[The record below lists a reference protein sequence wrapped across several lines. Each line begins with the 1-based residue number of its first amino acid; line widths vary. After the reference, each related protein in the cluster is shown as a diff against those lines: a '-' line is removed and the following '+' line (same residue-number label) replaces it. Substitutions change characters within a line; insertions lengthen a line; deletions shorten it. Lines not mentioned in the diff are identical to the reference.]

1 MSLSKRQI
9 AILAPLLGDEEER
22 IYDCP
27 FEPDL
32 IQLLPGTNI
41 VKRLLMFV
49 AAIVLDSYC
58 RTIFEAYRVP
68 FLTCIALLLGLFGSV
83 ILAFRRAGT
92 CLVVTTRNLYVVG
105 PASVLQK
112 LSIEDELRSVDL
124 RRGEQK
130 VVLVTRNKRYAEI
143 VLTSGDPET
152 LYREVK
158 DALAAKPAGL
168 LDFTPAPEI
177 SPKEET
183 PPIVI
188 VPEAFPDLTPISVS
202 KEKIPA
208 GIECTYWIIYRLLSE
223 LAGSVETSA
232 RRKN

>member
-68 FLTCIALLLGLFGSV
+68 FLTCIAFLFGLFGGV
-83 ILAFRRAGT
+83 VLAFRRAGT
-92 CLVVTTRNLYVVG
+92 RLVVTTRNLYVVG
-105 PASVLQK
+105 PASVLQTI
-112 LSIEDELRSVDL
+112 SIADELRSVDL
-124 RRGEQK
+124 RRGEQQ
-130 VVLVTRNKRYAEI
+130 VVLATRNKKYAKI
-143 VLTSGDPET
+143 VLSSIDPET
-152 LYREVK
+152 LYREIK

-168 LDFTPAPEI
+168 LDFTPVPEKSPEEEAPQ
-177 SPKEET
+177 T
-183 PPIVI
+183 AI
-188 VPEAFPDLTPISVS
+188 VPEAFPDMTPISVS
-202 KEKIPA
+202 NGKVPA
-208 GIECTYWIIYRLLSE
+208 GIEYTYGIIYRLLSE
-223 LAGSVETSA
+223 LTGSVEMSA
-232 RRKN
+232 RRKK